1 MSLPEWLADKI
12 SSTPEYKAKFSM
24 NQPITLDVIVEQDN
38 NPLPF

>member
-24 NQPITLDVIVEQDN
+24 NQPITLDVVVEEDSDS
-38 NPLPF
+38 LPF